1 MYRRIPDY
9 NLVARSSA
17 DKSYV
22 KAPGIRKDIVESD
35 KPDEPQSPLTIAQTT
50 QILRAS
56 KKANYRQ
63 FKKMRRQIS

>member
-1 MYRRIPDY
+1 MYRTIPDY

-22 KAPGIRKDIVESD
+22 KDIVEAD
-35 KPDEPQSPLTIAQTT
+35 KPELGEPGSPLTVAQTT

-56 KKANYRQ
+56 KKANFRQ
-63 FKKMRRQIS
+63 FKNMRRQIS